1 MRAQLQHVSIPAPPG
16 SEAAI
21 RAFYGELLGLEEL
34 PPPSSLQR
42 LVVLWFKLAETAELH
57 VFLEEP
63 LEDPSERHFCLV
75 VEDLAGLRQ
84 TLSGAGYRP
93 YTDEDIP
100 GRPRFFC
107 RDPFG
112 NIIEF
117 TTIEADYLTAQKAAN
132 P

>member
-1 MRAQLQHVSIPAPPG
+1 MPARLQHVSIPAPPG

-34 PPPSSLQR
+34 PPPPSLQR
-42 LVVLWFKLAETAELH
+42 LVVLWFKLDAAAELH
-57 VFLEEP
+57 VFLEAP
-63 LEDPSERHFCLV
+63 LADPSERHFCLV

-84 TLSGAGYRP
+84 ILAAAGYLP
-93 YTDEDIP
+93 YEDESIP

-117 TTIEADYLTAQKAAN
+117 TTIEADYRLAPPAS